1 MQYQTAEGS
10 QGLCPPGSH
19 EPTDSVWSTLISY
32 DFSIEY
38 DYNVAKKIYLC
49 IMTKQA
55 INILAEIKKTV
66 VSIDP
71 GAQIFLF
78 GSRARA
84 NFRPDSDWDILIL
97 LNKPQVDYQ
106 ERKQI
111 RKKLYK
117 IELSTGQPISAFV
130 YSSGEWINNQ
140 SDTPLF
146 DSVRSEGIRL

>member
-1 MQYQTAEGS
+1 M
-10 QGLCPPGSH
+10 
-19 EPTDSVWSTLISY
+19 
-32 DFSIEY
+32 
-38 DYNVAKKIYLC
+38 YLC

-78 GSRARA
+78 GSRARD

-97 LNKPQVDYQ
+97 LNKPRVDYQ

-117 IELSTGQPISAFV
+117 VELSAGQPISAFV
-130 YSSGEWINNQ
+130 YSAGEWNNNQ

-146 DSVRSEGIRL
+146 DSVRSEGIQL